1 MKMARRLSTFGGKR
15 EVVATIV
22 SSTILIT
29 LILCTVFIFYTD
41 ISLQSLVFDSI
52 RPSKST
58 MNRIEDDPFLS
69 ILGTVSTFFII
80 SIFMI
85 GILILVN
92 SILTK
97 ILLLVYDFC
106 FVGED
111 E

>member
-1 MKMARRLSTFGGKR
+1 MNMARKVSKFGRKR
-15 EVVATIV
+15 ETVASIV
-22 SSTILIT
+22 SSAILVILI
-29 LILCTVFIFYTD
+29 LVTVFIFYTD

-97 ILLLVYDFC
+97 ILLLVYDSC